1 MRIELPT
8 SWDGITVGKFQEL
21 YPVLESDGK
30 LVERVPAMISVLSGV
45 PLEDV
50 KKISLNDYKTIS
62 KSLKFLDELETLR
75 DIKDDFKV
83 GKVKY
88 AIDLDINNMSGA
100 QYMDFMH
107 FLNECKGESSLVMRN
122 LHNLLSCVIIE
133 KKRKG
138 FKWIKGEYDGSTI
151 EERRKL
157 IKEVMPISLA
167 FPIAVFFWN
176 LWEQLTRDMEDYGKN
191 KLKKAKRIMEEVE
204 TDLLKYGAGMSH
216 LTT

>member
-21 YPVLESDGK
+21 YPVLESDGR
-30 LVERVPAMISVLSGV
+30 LVERVPAMISVLSGI

-50 KKISLNDYKTIS
+50 KKISLNDYKTIA
-62 KSLKFLDELETLR
+62 KSLKFLDELETLKT
-75 DIKDDFKV
+75 IKDQFKI
-83 GKVKY
+83 GKTKY
-88 AIDLDINNMSGA
+88 AIDTDINNMSGA

-107 FLNECKGESSLVMRN
+107 FLNECKGESTLVMRN

-138 FKWIKGEYDGSTI
+138 FKWVKGEYDGSTI
-151 EERRKL
+151 EERRKA
-157 IKEVMPISLA
+157 IREHMPISLA

-176 LWEQLTRDMEDYGKN
+176 LWEQSMRDIADYGSN
-191 KLKKAKRIMEEVE
+191 KTRKANEIIKEVG
-204 TDLLKYGAGMSH
+204 TDLRKYGAGTSL